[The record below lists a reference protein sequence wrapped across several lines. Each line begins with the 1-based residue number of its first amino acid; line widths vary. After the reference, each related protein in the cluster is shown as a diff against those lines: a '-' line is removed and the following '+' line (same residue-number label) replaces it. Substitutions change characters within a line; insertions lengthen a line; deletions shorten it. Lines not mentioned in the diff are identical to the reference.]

1 MFSGLT
7 QPLNPAKQDGGWDG
21 EADEQESH
29 TDAYKASWISAGIR
43 LVAGLVISRRRA
55 F

>member
-7 QPLNPAKQDGGWDG
+7 QLLIPAKQDGGLDG

-29 TDAYKASWISAGIR
+29 TDAYKMFLDFSWN
-43 LVAGLVISRRRA
+43 
-55 F
+55 